1 MAPQI
6 FIKILYSGP
15 NILIGNVLDDL
26 YPQISITVGI
36 RANKLGEYHH
46 GFCLKAATYFVK

>member
-36 RANKLGEYHH
+36 RANKLDEYHH